1 MMLGKKTGPASTIV
15 ISIYPTKEDMEGTTK
30 AREALFEVYKA
41 SLGRLHD
48 PFALQTP
55 LLKAGMTSSM
65 KNSRDRF

>member
-1 MMLGKKTGPASTIV
+1 
-15 ISIYPTKEDMEGTTK
+15 MEGTTK

-48 PFALQTP
+48 RFALQTP

-65 KNSRDRF
+65 KSSRDRF